1 MNNQNYFGYVQSD
14 GKARIEI
21 PASLAVNTYTAK
33 ITYGGETNILGKTIK
48 INVVVN
54 RATLKLTAANKKF
67 KLKDK
72 TKKYAVALK
81 TDKNKVYKY
90 KKISLKVNGKVY
102 HANTNKKGI
111 ATFKLSKLIKKGTF
125 KAKIKFAGDSNYKAI
140 SKTVKITVK

>member
-1 MNNQNYFGYVQSD
+1 MVNSYVVFQNLLKNLGFVEILFD
-14 GKARIEI
+14 FCKNFLKII

-111 ATFKLSKLIKKGTF
+111 ATFKLSKLIKK
-125 KAKIKFAGDSNYKAI
+125 
-140 SKTVKITVK
+140 